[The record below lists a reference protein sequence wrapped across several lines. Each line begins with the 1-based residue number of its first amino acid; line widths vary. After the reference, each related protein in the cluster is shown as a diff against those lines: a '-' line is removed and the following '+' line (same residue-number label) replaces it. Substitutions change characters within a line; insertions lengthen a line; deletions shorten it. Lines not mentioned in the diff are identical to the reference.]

1 MTIKENLDF
10 INKQI
15 RETCVI
21 SDRNY
26 DDVKLIAVTKSASID
41 KINELIKCG
50 VKRIAESRVKRA
62 KEIFENLSSNFGY
75 DIEKHMIGHLQS
87 NKVKTAVEIFD
98 VIQSV
103 DSLKLANKINKTAF
117 EMQKVMK
124 IMLQVNI
131 SSEKQKFGF
140 NSEEIFEIY
149 KKMLKFTNLRII
161 GIMAMAPFTKKEN
174 TRKYFSEAKKIFD
187 ELKLKELSIGM
198 SNDFD
203 IAIEEGATM
212 IRVGRMIFN

>member
-117 EMQKVMK
+117 EMQKVIK

-131 SSEKQKFGF
+131 SNEKQKFGF

-149 KKMLKFTNLRII
+149 KKMLKFTNLKII